1 MMRTKL
7 CLTVVLAGACL
18 GLMREAEATSQAQ
31 PERGATQP
39 ERSGKVNL
47 RPRFEKG
54 QELRYTMVIE
64 SSTADS
70 QAGDPQS
77 SSQEIGLLLRCTKAD
92 TEAGY
97 TLDLVYESLRMK
109 VRSPLATIEF
119 DSTRPAK
126 ADDPADA
133 ALRTIVGLTLPVTM
147 DKDGNISAVGSG
159 DGAVGAVGAL
169 VGQFSGGDMIKGMFG
184 PIMTGR
190 KSTGEAS
197 VGESWTNDDTID
209 GPPGQMKISL
219 THTLDSHSG
228 GKATIPMR
236 GKVTLSP
243 SSGAGTPGK
252 VAIRDSTISGKTVW
266 DTSLGQLV
274 SLESRQRVVVDT
286 SHEGQTSS
294 QTQEMN
300 VRVTKRK

>member
-1 MMRTKL
+1 MMRAKL
-7 CLTVVLAGACL
+7 CLMVVLAGACT
-18 GLMREAEATSQAQ
+18 GLMREAGATNRAQ

-64 SSTADS
+64 SSTSDS

-97 TLDLVYESLRMK
+97 TLDLVYESLKMK

-119 DSTRPAK
+119 DSTKPAK

-159 DGAVGAVGAL
+159 DGAMGAL

-190 KSTGEAS
+190 KGTGEAS
-197 VGESWTNDDTID
+197 VGESWTNDDIID
-209 GPPGQMKISL
+209 GPAGQMKISL

-236 GKVTLSP
+236 GRVTLSP
-243 SSGAGTPGK
+243 SSGAGATGK

-266 DTSLGQLV
+266 DTSLGQLL

>member
-1 MMRTKL
+1 MKRAKL
-7 CLTVVLAGACL
+7 CLMLVLACGCPGLACVD
-18 GLMREAEATSQAQ
+18 RAAAQTQ
-31 PERGATQP
+31 PERGA
-39 ERSGKVNL
+39 KVNL

-54 QELRYTMVIE
+54 QELRYTMIIE
-64 SSTADS
+64 SSTVDS
-70 QAGDPQS
+70 QAGEPQS
-77 SSQEIGLLLRCTKAD
+77 SSQEIGLLLRCTKSD
-92 TEAGY
+92 PESGY
-97 TLDLVYESLRMK
+97 TLDLVYESLKMK

-147 DKDGNISAVGSG
+147 DKDGNISSVGAGDAVG
-159 DGAVGAVGAL
+159 GAMSAL
-169 VGQFSGGDMIKGMFG
+169 VGQFSGGDMIRGMFG

-190 KSTGEAS
+190 KGTGEAS
-197 VGESWTNDDTID
+197 VGESWTNDDVID
-209 GPPGQMKISL
+209 GPAGQMKISL

-243 SSGAGTPGK
+243 SSGATGK
-252 VAIRDSTISGKTVW
+252 VAIRDSSISGKTVW
-266 DTSLGQLV
+266 DTGLGQLV
-274 SLESRQRVVVDT
+274 SLESRQRVVVD
-286 SHEGQTSS
+286 SNHESQTSS

-300 VRVTKRK
+300 VRVTRRK